1 MNKKDK
7 EEIENLM
14 RLIQMCSSQL
24 VDSCR
29 EIARAKE
36 KEEEGLVLDY
46 DMYGEYVNDKER
58 EIREDIVRISE
69 ILDLNL

>member
-7 EEIENLM
+7 EEVENLM
-14 RLIQMCSSQL
+14 RLVQMCSSQL

-29 EIARAKE
+29 EIANANE
-36 KEEEGLVLDY
+36 KEEKGLVLDY
-46 DMYGEYVNDKER
+46 EMYTEYVNDKER
-58 EIREDIVRISE
+58 EIREDIARIAE

>member
-29 EIARAKE
+29 EIASAKE